1 MLSPN
6 ARNEV
11 AVNLGGS
18 RTVTTNEQVSV
29 RCRRVG
35 RRGSVTVFCPI
46 VNGDPGKGVQF
57 VTTGALPFAIVGEAN
72 VTGGRDP
79 VDRLHGL
86 GRRARDLRWIGRR
99 R

>member
-11 AVNLGGS
+11 AVNLGGA

-29 RCRRVG
+29 RWRP
-35 RRGSVTVFCPI
+35 SVAWQLTVFCPI

-57 VTTGALPFAIVGEAN
+57 ETTGAWPFAIVGEAN
-72 VTGGRDP
+72 VTVAVTP
-79 VDRLHGL
+79 SVT
-86 GRRARDLRWIGRR
+86 
-99 R
+99 